1 MVIRKTGER
10 EYLLY
15 GSTSR
20 AEQLQL
26 TVEDGH
32 NILFGPAPVPVSSQ
46 RFRIDFHMDETDL
59 GQAFVY
65 LSDGDGRRLAVV
77 PVDLSREL
85 ITAGEPYD
93 TADVPPVH
101 TGGA

>member
-15 GSTSR
+15 GNTSQAQR
-20 AEQLQL
+20 LQL

-32 NILFGPAPVPVSSQ
+32 NILFGPAPVPVISQ
-46 RFRIDFHMDETDL
+46 RFRIDFRMDETDL

-65 LSDGDGRRLAVV
+65 LSNNDGHRLAVV
-77 PVDLSREL
+77 QVDLSREL

-93 TADVPPVH
+93 TADVPPVY